1 MSGMPAKR
9 VIAAV
14 ILLAGCAPGAA
25 KERDYAAE
33 RAALVAAIV
42 SQVADL
48 GPELGFDRLDR
59 DVVEALGRT
68 PRHELVPA
76 EVRDEAYDNHPLP
89 IGRGQTISQPLIVA
103 LMSHLLQVD
112 AGDTVY
118 ELGTGSGY
126 QAAVLAEMGVEVY
139 SIEIVAELA
148 ERAERD
154 LARLG
159 YDRVHVRAGDGY
171 RGWPEAAPF
180 DGIVVTAAI
189 DHVPAPLVEQLA
201 TGGRLVMPIGAI
213 HGIQELA
220 VFVKGA
226 DGTLERRDVL
236 SVQFVPVTG
245 GQGARR

>member
-1 MSGMPAKR
+1 MNGWPAGCL
-9 VIAAV
+9 IAAV

-33 RAALVAAIV
+33 RAALVAEIEAE
-42 SQVADL
+42 VADL

-59 DVVEALGRT
+59 DVVDALGRT
-68 PRHELVPA
+68 PRHEFVPA
-76 EVRDEAYDNHPLP
+76 AVRDEAYDNHPLP

-103 LMSHLLQVD
+103 LMSHLLGVD
-112 AGDTVY
+112 SGDKVY

-139 SIEIVAELA
+139 SVEIVTELA
-148 ERAERD
+148 ERAAHD

-180 DGIVVTAAI
+180 DGIVITAAI

-201 TGGRLVMPIGAI
+201 AGGRLVMPIGAI

-220 VFVKGA
+220 VFVKGE
-226 DGTLERRDVL
+226 DGKLERRDVL

-245 GQGARR
+245 GHGAGR